1 MNYIDTHKQ
10 LLKDEATTEDYDF
23 WSAAWC
29 VSTAVGRSVYVD
41 LPTPLF
47 LNLNIF
53 LCSSKGLGKEERVI
67 QISEEI
73 IRNTMPNDVIAGTQQ
88 ISTELRNAPTG
99 QVAFTPILVGDRSY
113 LRTHSSSLADLAAN
127 PTVYGK
133 VRNPYVT
140 MLGAIQPDKTRK
152 LSRMGWPHFL
162 FVSRRGS
169 KEQKGLKV
177 LNVVGASSELTDIR
191 TFARETERLIL
202 DEDAKAFLENFYRT
216 RQPSFE
222 PYPNEFERF
231 ERNHVIRLA
240 AIIRLSQLNKRLD
253 ADAIR
258 EALPHILRAKRYGS
272 YLWATGSSRKNPLG
286 VEKIRSILTSSKHG
300 MSHKSMYYQVRTWLK
315 SFEYN
320 GVLSLMLQHGA
331 ITSYNMGKGGGRYY
345 IATNRMQ
352 DREVWEQI
360 LNDAGYLAEE

>member
-29 VSTAVGRSVYVD
+29 VSTAVGRSIYVD

-73 IRNTMPNDVIAGTQQ
+73 IRNTLPNNVIAGTQQ

-99 QVAFTPILVGDRSY
+99 QVAFTPILLGDRSH
-113 LRTHSSSLADLAAN
+113 LRSHSDTIADLATCP
-127 PTVYGK
+127 PTYGR
-133 VRNPYVT
+133 VSNPYLT
-140 MLGAIQPDKTRK
+140 ILGAVAPQNTR
-152 LSRMGWPHFL
+152 RMSHRTWPHIL
-162 FVSRRGS
+162 YVSRRGV
-169 KEQKGLKV
+169 KEQRGLKV
-177 LNVVGASSELTDIR
+177 LNVVGASSELADIR
-191 TFARETERLIL
+191 TFARKVERIKL
-202 DEDAKAFLENFYRT
+202 DEDAKAFLDNYYRT

-222 PYPNEFERF
+222 PYPNEFERY
-231 ERNHVIRLA
+231 ERDNVTRLA
-240 AIIRLSQLNKRLD
+240 AIIRLSELNFRLD

-258 EALPHILRAKRYGS
+258 TALPHILRAKRYGS
-272 YLWATGSSRKNPLG
+272 YLWATTSSRKNPLG
-286 VEKIRSILTSSKHG
+286 VEKIRSILAGAKHG

-320 GVLSLMLQHGA
+320 GVLSIMLQHGA

-345 IATNRMQ
+345 IATNRLQ

-360 LNDAGYLAEE
+360 LNDAGYLSEE